1 MLNARVTLTDMNGSA
16 RTILTKKF
24 GTFRFDEVAA
34 GEIYIISV
42 ASRRYTF
49 QPQVI
54 NVTENLTGV
63 DSTAPPPPIL
73 F

>member
-1 MLNARVTLTDMNGSA
+1 MNARVTLTDSLGNA
-16 RTILTKKF
+16 RTILTKKM
-24 GTFRFDEVAA
+24 GAFRFDDVNA
-34 GEIYIISV
+34 GEVIVIII

-54 NVTENLTGV
+54 SVNENPTEVNF
-63 DSTAPPPPIL
+63 TAQGEIVV